1 MSSRVWKDDTLHGLE
16 VAGRI
21 SNRMPLGITHPIR
34 AKCIVQLNQSTPPNP
49 FSVHDYLFY
58 VDKSTLPDAGL
69 GLFAASTI
77 KKGAHLLS
85 GATHFERLSEL
96 GKPVVIDG
104 KPFFCSTPAPINTVD
119 FWTDYQLKTVDTES
133 QANLKKVW
141 AAAKKSW
148 ENDLGLLFQTNAIP
162 LGAKHTELPNAKSHP
177 YILASDC
184 ERKQTADNHGFIC
197 ERYYDTFET
206 IWGLMNSPECA
217 DDENVT
223 FMCGADDPPEDPTVL
238 VAARDIAVGEE
249 LLWYYGGN
257 YCRLGTF
264 D

>member
-1 MSSRVWKDDTLHGLE
+1 M
-16 VAGRI
+16 
-21 SNRMPLGITHPIR
+21 
-34 AKCIVQLNQSTPPNP
+34 
-49 FSVHDYLFY
+49 
-58 VDKSTLPDAGL
+58 
-69 GLFAASTI
+69 
-77 KKGAHLLS
+77 
-85 GATHFERLSEL
+85 
-96 GKPVVIDG
+96 
-104 KPFFCSTPAPINTVD
+104 
-119 FWTDYQLKTVDTES
+119 
-133 QANLKKVW
+133 
-141 AAAKKSW
+141 
-148 ENDLGLLFQTNAIP
+148 GLLFQTNAIP

-184 ERKQTADNHGFIC
+184 ERKQTADNYGFIC

-206 IWGLMNSPECA
+206 IWGFMNSPECA

-257 YCRLGTF
+257 YWRLGTF